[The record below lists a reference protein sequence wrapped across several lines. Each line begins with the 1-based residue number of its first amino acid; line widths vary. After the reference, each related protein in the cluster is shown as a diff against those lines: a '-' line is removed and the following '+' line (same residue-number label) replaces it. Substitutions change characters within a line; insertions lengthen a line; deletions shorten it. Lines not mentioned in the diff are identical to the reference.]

1 MMKILE
7 TKGHNDKEIYRELR
21 SMSDTALLCIV
32 RKYLEK

>member
-7 TKGHNDKEIYRELR
+7 IKGHDKEIYMELR
-21 SMSDTALLCIV
+21 SMSDTALLCVV